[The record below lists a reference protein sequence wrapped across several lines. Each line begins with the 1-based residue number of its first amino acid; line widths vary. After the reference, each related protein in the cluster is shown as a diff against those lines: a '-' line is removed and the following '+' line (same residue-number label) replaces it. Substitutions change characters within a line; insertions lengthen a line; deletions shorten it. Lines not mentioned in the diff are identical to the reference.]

1 MNESI
6 FLSITVTGFTVAFA
20 HAALPTHWLPFV
32 IAGRGQGWSKSRT
45 LWVTALA
52 SLGHV
57 LFTTVLGVLV
67 VFLGLKVEG
76 WLGGVFPLFAG
87 GLLIAFGLFYLMRQ
101 YRGGGG
107 HHHWQLPWMK
117 KHGHRHDVHGH
128 GDERRIDTGHGIVL
142 LSVFEDGVPPR
153 FRLNF
158 EENGKGINPPK
169 GQTVM
174 IETVRPDGTRQS
186 FTFADKG
193 AYLESAQEIPEPHE
207 FKACLTLAHG
217 GHGHHYDIQYAEHGD
232 GHDHPGHGDDHK
244 DHENCGERPF
254 VSGRS
259 DIAVIIGLL
268 ALLTFSPCEGF
279 LPVYLSGI
287 QYGWPGFVLLSTIL
301 ALATMAGMIFFT
313 WLTLAGME
321 RLRLHILEKYE
332 AGILGV
338 MLIVLGVIVIVFER
352 AG

>member
-6 FLSITVTGFTVAFA
+6 FFSIVATGFTVAFA

-32 IAGRGQGWSKSRT
+32 LAGRGQNWNKSKT

-57 LFTTVLGVLV
+57 LFTTMLGVLV
-67 VFLGLKVEG
+67 VFLGIKVEG
-76 WLGGVFPLFAG
+76 FLGGAFPLIVG
-87 GLLIAFGLFYLMRQ
+87 GLLIAFGIFYLVRQ
-101 YRGGGG
+101 GRGGGG

-117 KHGHRHDVHGH
+117 KHGHSHAVHGH
-128 GDERRIDTGHGIVL
+128 DDERRIDTGHGVVV

-158 EENGKGINPPK
+158 EDHGRNINPPK
-169 GQTVM
+169 GQTVT
-174 IETVRPDGTRQS
+174 IETVRPNAKKQF
-186 FTFADKG
+186 FTFVNKG
-193 AYLESAQEIPEPHE
+193 NYLESLEEVPEPHE
-207 FKACLTLAHG
+207 FTARLTLAHG
-217 GHGHHYDIQYAEHGD
+217 NHGHHYDVQYTEHD
-232 GHDHPGHGDDHK
+232 HGHDHS
-244 DHENCGERPF
+244 DHEDHTNCGEKPF

-259 DIAVIIGLL
+259 DKAVIIGLL

-287 QYGWPGFVLLSTIL
+287 QYGWPGFILLSTIL

-313 WLTLAGME
+313 WLTLAGLE
-321 RLRLHILEKYE
+321 RIRLEVLEKYE
-332 AGILGV
+332 AGILGAL
-338 MLIVLGVIVIVFER
+338 LIVLGFIVIIFEHS
-352 AG
+352 

>member
-6 FLSITVTGFTVAFA
+6 FLSISVTGFTVAFA

-32 IAGRGQGWSKSRT
+32 IAGRGQGWSKPKT

-57 LFTTVLGVLV
+57 SFTTILGVLV

-76 WLGGVFPLFAG
+76 WLDGVFPLIVG
-87 GLLIAFGLFYLMRQ
+87 GALIAFGLFYLLRQ
-101 YRGGGG
+101 QRGGGG

-117 KHGHRHDVHGH
+117 KHGHSHEVHGH
-128 GDERRIDTGHGIVL
+128 DDERRIDTGHGIVL

-153 FRLNF
+153 FRLYF
-158 EENGKGINPPK
+158 EDHGKEINPPK
-169 GQTVM
+169 RQTVM
-174 IETVRPDGTRQS
+174 IETTRPDGKRQS

-207 FKACLTLAHG
+207 FKARLTLTHD
-217 GHGHHYDIQYAEHGD
+217 GHGHHYDFQYTE
-232 GHDHPGHGDDHK
+232 HDHGHGDDHK

-259 DIAVIIGLL
+259 DKAVIIGLL

-279 LPVYLSGI
+279 LPIYLSGI
-287 QYGWPGFVLLSTIL
+287 QYGWAGFAILSFIL
-301 ALATMAGMIFFT
+301 ASATMAGMIFFT
-313 WLTLAGME
+313 WLTIAGIE
-321 RLRLHILEKYE
+321 RLRLQVLEKYE
-332 AGILGV
+332 AGILATLLIILG
-338 MLIVLGVIVIVFER
+338 LIVIIFER
-352 AG
+352 AA